1 MSRSPFFRNLARAI
15 RIARYCEE
23 NNISTSEGVQQAT
36 ALEACAVARRASRRE
51 FLANMG
57 KLAVVGG
64 IGPVAWPLRHAL
76 ATPPPGPAVRVAIV
90 GAGLAGLACGDEL
103 NNNGIH
109 ATLYDA
115 SNRVG
120 GRCFSL
126 GGFFPG
132 QVAERG
138 GEFIDNLHK
147 TLLGYAKRFNLTLE
161 DVEKEARGEVFYF
174 FNGQHFPESAVVDEF
189 RDLVAA
195 MRDDLRTVGKP
206 TADSHTDADAILD
219 FTNLREYLETRGA
232 GEIARKAI
240 EQAYIAEY
248 GLEIDEQSCLIFLL
262 FIHADR
268 RSKFRPFGVFS
279 DERYHVIG
287 GNEQIVEGLR
297 NRLNGQIQLGMTLVK
312 VSKNAS
318 GDIELTFENG
328 SGTVNTK
335 FDAAVFAIPFST
347 LREVELDASLGLPDW
362 KKFAIE
368 ELRYGTNAK
377 MMVGFDRRPWLAQG
391 SNGGSYSDLGHH
403 QTTWET
409 NPTKATGLHAI
420 LTDYSGGDRGA
431 DLDPKD
437 VQTEAESFL
446 GDLNLVYPGALAAA
460 SRPAGNLLRVHL
472 EHWPSNPLVKG
483 SYTCNHPGYFTTIAD
498 NEAKPVGNLYFAGE
512 HTSSFYEFQG
522 FMEGAALSGIRAAR
536 EILQD
541 IKVGALQ

>member
-1 MSRSPFFRNLARAI
+1 MSRSPSFRNLARAI
-15 RIARYCEE
+15 RIAHCCEE
-23 NNISTSEGVQQAT
+23 NNISTSEGLERTA
-36 ALEACAVARRASRRE
+36 ALEASAAARRASRRE
-51 FLANMG
+51 FLVTMG
-57 KLAVVGG
+57 KLAVVGA
-64 IGPVAWPLRHAL
+64 IGSVTWPLRHAL
-76 ATPPPGPAVRVAIV
+76 AALPPGPDVRVAIV

-103 NNNGIH
+103 NKNGIKT
-109 ATLYDA
+109 TLYDA

-147 TLLGYAKRFNLTLE
+147 TMLGYAKQFNLKLE
-161 DVEKEARGEVFYF
+161 DVGKEPPGEVFYF
-174 FNGQHFPESAVVDEF
+174 FNGRHFPESAVVDEF

-195 MRDDLRTVGKP
+195 MRDDLRTVGQP

-232 GEIARKAI
+232 GDIASKAI

-248 GLEIDEQSCLIFLL
+248 GLEIDQQSCLSFLL

-279 DERYHVIG
+279 DERYHIIG

-297 NRLNGQIQLGMTLVK
+297 NRLEEQIQLGMRLVK
-312 VSKNAS
+312 ARKNLM
-318 GDIELTFENG
+318 GEVELTFKDG
-328 SGTVNTK
+328 SRTVSTMY
-335 FDAAVFAIPFST
+335 DAVVFAIPFST
-347 LREVELDASLGLPDW
+347 LREVELDTSLGLPAW
-362 KKFAIE
+362 KLFAIN

-377 MMVGFDRRPWLAQG
+377 MMVGFDGRPWVAQG
-391 SNGGSYSDLGHH
+391 SNGASYSDLLNH

-409 NPTKATGLHAI
+409 NPTKATDMHAV
-420 LTDYSGGDRGA
+420 LTDYSGGNRGA
-431 DLDPKD
+431 SLNPRK
-437 VQTEAESFL
+437 VQTEAILFL
-446 GDLNLVYPGALAAA
+446 RDLDRVFPGALAAA
-460 SRPAGNLLRVHL
+460 SRPMGDFRVHL
-472 EHWPSNPLVKG
+472 KHWPSNPLVKG

-512 HTSSFYEFQG
+512 HTSSFYEW
-522 FMEGAALSGIRAAR
+522 
-536 EILQD
+536 
-541 IKVGALQ
+541 

>member
-1 MSRSPFFRNLARAI
+1 MSRSPSFRNLARAI

-23 NNISTSEGVQQAT
+23 NNISTSEGLQRAAAQ
-36 ALEACAVARRASRRE
+36 RASRRE

-76 ATPPPGPAVRVAIV
+76 AAASPGPAVRVAIV

-126 GGFFPG
+126 GGVFPG

-147 TLLGYAKRFNLTLE
+147 TLLGYAKQFNLALE
-161 DVEKEARGEVFYF
+161 DVEKEPPGEVFYF
-174 FNGQHFPESAVVDEF
+174 FNGQLFPESAVVDEF
-189 RDLVAA
+189 RDFVAA
-195 MRDDLRTVGKP
+195 MRDDLRKVGKP
-206 TADSHTDADAILD
+206 TADSHTDADAKLD

-248 GLEIDEQSCLIFLL
+248 GLEIEEQSCLSFLL

-312 VSKNAS
+312 ARNNTSE
-318 GDIELTFENG
+318 IELTFENG
-328 SGTVNTK
+328 FSKT
-335 FDAAVFAIPFST
+335 FDAVVFAIPFST
-347 LREVELDASLGLPDW
+347 LREVALDESLGLPAW
-362 KKFAIE
+362 KTLAIN

-409 NPTKATGLHAI
+409 NPTKATDLHAI
-420 LTDYSGGDRGA
+420 LTDYSGGKRGA
-431 DLDPKD
+431 SLDLNPQQ
-437 VQTEAESFL
+437 VQKEAELFL
-446 GDLNLVYPGALAAA
+446 SDLNLVYAGALAAA
-460 SRPAGNLLRVHL
+460 SRSKGSRRVHL
-472 EHWPSNPLVKG
+472 EHWPSNPFVKG

>member
-1 MSRSPFFRNLARAI
+1 MSRSPSFRNLARAI

-23 NNISTSEGVQQAT
+23 NNISTSEGLQRAA
-36 ALEACAVARRASRRE
+36 ALEACAAARRASRRE
-51 FLANMG
+51 FLATMG

-64 IGPVAWPLRHAL
+64 IGSVAWPLRHAL
-76 ATPPPGPAVRVAIV
+76 AAPPSGPDMRAAIV
-90 GAGLAGLACGDEL
+90 GAGLAGLTCGDEL
-103 NNNGIH
+103 NSNGIH

-147 TLLGYAKRFNLTLE
+147 TMLGYAQQFKLTFE
-161 DVEKEARGEVFYF
+161 DVEKEPPGEVFYF
-174 FNGQHFPESAVVDEF
+174 FNGQPFPESAVVDEF

-195 MRDDLRTVGKP
+195 MRDDLRTVGQP

-248 GLEIDEQSCLIFLL
+248 GLEIDQQSCLSFLL

-279 DERYHVIG
+279 DERYHIIG
-287 GNEQIVEGLR
+287 GNEQIVKGLHD
-297 NRLNGQIQLGMTLVK
+297 RLAGQIQLGMKLVK
-312 VSKNAS
+312 ASKKVS
-318 GDIELTFENG
+318 GEIELTFKNG
-328 SGTVNTK
+328 SRTISTK
-335 FDAAVFAIPFST
+335 YDAVVFAIPFST
-347 LREVELDASLGLPDW
+347 LCEVDLDGLDLPLW
-362 KKFAIE
+362 KQLAIE

-377 MMVGFDRRPWLAQG
+377 MMVGFDGRPWLAQG
-391 SNGGSYSDLGHH
+391 SNGGSYSDLAHH

-409 NPTKATGLHAI
+409 NPTKATAMHAV
-420 LTDYSGGDRGA
+420 LTDYSGGNRGA
-431 DLDPKD
+431 SLNPKK
-437 VQTEAESFL
+437 VQMEAELFL
-446 GDLNLVYPGALAAA
+446 NDLNRVYPGALAAA
-460 SRPAGNLLRVHL
+460 SRPAGSFRVHL
-472 EHWPSNPLVKG
+472 EHWPSNSLVKG

>member
-1 MSRSPFFRNLARAI
+1 MSRSPSFRNLARAI

-23 NNISTSEGVQQAT
+23 NSVSASEGLEHAA
-36 ALEACAVARRASRRE
+36 ALEACAAARRASRRE
-51 FLANMG
+51 FLASLG

-64 IGPVAWPLRHAL
+64 IGSVTWPLRHTL
-76 ATPPPGPAVRVAIV
+76 AASPPGPGVSVAIV
-90 GAGLAGLACGDEL
+90 GAGLAGLACADEL
-103 NNNGIH
+103 NSNGIH

-147 TLLGYAKRFNLTLE
+147 TLLGYAKRFNLALE
-161 DVEKEARGEVFYF
+161 DVEKEPPGEVFYF

-189 RDLVAA
+189 RDLVSA
-195 MRDDLRTVGKP
+195 MRDDLRTVGQP

-219 FTNLREYLETRGA
+219 FTSLREYLETRGA

-248 GLEIDEQSCLIFLL
+248 GLEIGQQSCLSFLL

-279 DERYHVIG
+279 DERYHIIG

-297 NRLNGQIQLGMTLVK
+297 NRLKGQIQLGMRLVK
-312 VSKNAS
+312 ARKNAS
-318 GDIELTFENG
+318 EIELTFENG
-328 SGTVNTK
+328 FSKT
-335 FDAAVFAIPFST
+335 FDAEVFAVPFST
-347 LREVELDASLGLPDW
+347 LREVDLSGLDLPPW
-362 KKFAIE
+362 KQDAIK

-377 MMVGFDRRPWLAQG
+377 MMVGFDGRPWLAQG
-391 SNGGSYSDLGHH
+391 SNGASYSNLPHH

-409 NPTKATGLHAI
+409 NPIKATDLHAV
-420 LTDYSGGDRGA
+420 LTDYSGGIRGA
-431 DLDPKD
+431 SLNLQP
-437 VQTEAESFL
+437 VQTEAEYFL
-446 GDLNLVYPGALAAA
+446 GDLNLVYPGALIAA
-460 SRPAGNLLRVHL
+460 SGSKGSRRVHL

-536 EILQD
+536 EIFQD
-541 IKVGALQ
+541 IKGGALQ

>member
-1 MSRSPFFRNLARAI
+1 MSRSPSFRNLARAI

-23 NNISTSEGVQQAT
+23 NNISTSEGLQRAAAQ
-36 ALEACAVARRASRRE
+36 RASRRE

-76 ATPPPGPAVRVAIV
+76 AAASRGPAVRVAIV

-126 GGFFPG
+126 GGVFPG

-147 TLLGYAKRFNLTLE
+147 TLLGYAKQFNLALE
-161 DVEKEARGEVFYF
+161 DVEKEPPGEVFYF
-174 FNGQHFPESAVVDEF
+174 FNGQLFPESAVVEEF
-189 RDLVAA
+189 RDFVAA
-195 MRDDLRTVGKP
+195 MRDDLRKVGKP
-206 TADSHTDADAILD
+206 TADSHTDADAKLD

-248 GLEIDEQSCLIFLL
+248 GLEIDEQSCLSFLL

-297 NRLNGQIQLGMTLVK
+297 NRLNGQIKLEMKLVK
-312 VSKNAS
+312 ASKNAS

-328 SGTVNTK
+328 LGTVSTTY
-335 FDAAVFAIPFST
+335 DAVVFAIPFST
-347 LREVELDASLGLPDW
+347 LREVELDASLGLPAW
-362 KKFAIE
+362 KITAIS

-377 MMVGFDRRPWLAQG
+377 MMIGFDGRPWLTLG
-391 SNGGSYSDLGHH
+391 SNGKSYSNLPNH

-409 NPTKATGLHAI
+409 NPMKAVLHAI
-420 LTDYSGGDRGA
+420 LTDYSGGKRGA
-431 DLDPKD
+431 SLNLQP

-446 GDLNLVYPGALAAA
+446 TDLNLVYPGALAVA
-460 SRPAGNLLRVHL
+460 SGSADNRLVHL
-472 EHWPSNPLVKG
+472 EHWPSNMFVKG

-498 NEAKPVGNLYFAGE
+498 NEAKPVANLYFAGE

-541 IKVGALQ
+541 IKVGALK

>member
-1 MSRSPFFRNLARAI
+1 MSRSPSFRNIARAI

-23 NNISTSEGVQQAT
+23 NNISTSEGLQRAA
-36 ALEACAVARRASRRE
+36 ALEACEAAQRISRRE

-57 KLAVVGG
+57 KLAEVAG
-64 IGPVAWPLRHAL
+64 IGSVAWPLRHAL
-76 ATPPPGPAVRVAIV
+76 AAPPPGPDVRIAIV
-90 GAGLAGLACGDEL
+90 GAGLAGLTCGDEL
-103 NNNGIH
+103 NTHGIK
-109 ATLYDA
+109 AELYDA
-115 SNRVG
+115 NNRVG

-147 TLLGYAKRFNLTLE
+147 TMLAYAKRFNLALE
-161 DVEKEARGEVFYF
+161 DVEKAPGEVFYF
-174 FNGQHFPESAVVDEF
+174 FNGQHFPESVVVDEF

-195 MRDDLRTVGKP
+195 MRDDLRTVGQP

-219 FTNLREYLETRGA
+219 FTSLREYLETRGA
-232 GEIARKAI
+232 GSIASKAI
-240 EQAYIAEY
+240 EQAYINEF
-248 GLEIDEQSCLIFLL
+248 GLEIDQQSCLNFLL

-279 DERYHVIG
+279 DERYHIIG
-287 GNEQIVEGLR
+287 GNEQIVKGLR
-297 NRLNGQIQLGMTLVK
+297 NRLDRQIQLEMRLVK
-312 VSKNAS
+312 ASKN
-318 GDIELTFENG
+318 GGKIDLTFENRFG
-328 SGTVNTK
+328 SVSKT
-335 FDAAVFAIPFST
+335 FDAVVFAIPFSI
-347 LREVELDASLGLPDW
+347 LREVTLDASLGLPDW
-362 KKFAIE
+362 KKFAIKN
-368 ELRYGTNAK
+368 LRYGTNAK
-377 MMVGFDRRPWLAQG
+377 MMVGFDDRPWLAQG
-391 SNGGSYSDLGHH
+391 SNGGSYSDLAHH

-409 NPTKATGLHAI
+409 NPTKATDVHAV
-420 LTDYSGGDRGA
+420 LTDFSGGKRGA
-431 DLDPKD
+431 NLNLQP

-446 GDLNLVYPGALAAA
+446 GDLNLVYPGALEAA
-460 SRPAGNLLRVHL
+460 SGSEKNRRVHL

-536 EILQD
+536 EILHD
-541 IKVGALQ
+541 IKVGTLQ

>member
-1 MSRSPFFRNLARAI
+1 MSRSPSFRNLARAI

-23 NNISTSEGVQQAT
+23 NKISTSEGLQRAA
-36 ALEACAVARRASRRE
+36 ALEACAAARRASRRG
-51 FLANMG
+51 FLANIG

-64 IGPVAWPLRHAL
+64 IGSIAWPLRHAL
-76 ATPPPGPAVRVAIV
+76 AAPPPGPNVRAAIV
-90 GAGLAGLACGDEL
+90 GAGLAGLTCGDEL
-103 NNNGIH
+103 NSNGIH

-126 GGFFPG
+126 EGFFPG

-147 TLLGYAKRFNLTLE
+147 TLLGYAKRFNLVLE
-161 DVEKEARGEVFYF
+161 DVEKEPPGEVFYF
-174 FNGQHFPESAVVDEF
+174 FNEQHFPESAVVDEF

-195 MRDDLRTVGKP
+195 MRDDLRTVGQP
-206 TADSHTDADAILD
+206 TADSHTEADAILD
-219 FTNLREYLETRGA
+219 FTNLHEYLETRDA

-248 GLEIDEQSCLIFLL
+248 GLEIDQQSCLSFLL

-287 GNEQIVEGLR
+287 GNEQIVEGLHD
-297 NRLNGQIQLGMTLVK
+297 RLAGQIQLGMKLVK
-312 VSKNAS
+312 ACKNAS
-318 GDIELTFENG
+318 GEIELTFENG
-328 SGTVNTK
+328 FSKT
-335 FDAAVFAIPFST
+335 FDAVVFAIPFST
-347 LREVELDASLGLPDW
+347 LRDVKLDASLGLPPW
-362 KKFAIE
+362 KQLAIE

-377 MMVGFDRRPWLAQG
+377 MMVGFDGRPWLAQG
-391 SNGGSYSDLGHH
+391 SNGKSYSDLPNH

-409 NPTKATGLHAI
+409 NPIKATDLHAI
-420 LTDYSGGDRGA
+420 LTDYSGGKRGA
-431 DLDPKD
+431 SLDPQD
-437 VQTEAESFL
+437 VQTEAERFL
-446 GDLNLVYPGALAAA
+446 EDLKKVYPGASAAA

-472 EHWPSNPLVKG
+472 EHWPSNPLVMG

-498 NEAKPVGNLYFAGE
+498 NEAKPVGNLFFAGE

-536 EILQD
+536 EILHD